1 MASDV
6 HIKLLEY
13 ALTFIQ
19 SKVQSP
25 PTQNRIQLCD
35 GRLQGCPS
43 AAMEDVLQLVAE
55 SCEALGVRSGRARR
69 ADEGVTEKFR
79 SVRVKHAALVTVYPQ
94 PERPLYE
101 SNQVLEHTLSR
112 SFASDV
118 DVVVVCVAREF
129 QAALFQ
135 ILVELV
141 QDDQRQ
147 DRAQRRALWGSSLVC
162 TTPSDMM
169 PVRRYRRMSLR
180 SILSSM
186 CFSSFVI
193 RRSWLTV
200 SKNFARSI
208 STTNLQPSAMYRWAC
223 ATA

>member
-1 MASDV
+1 MAVHRTLPCLQWGKPPSDQVALSCLWFLPRNPDKLAQMASDV
-6 HIKLLEY
+6 RIKLLKY
-13 ALTFIQ
+13 AFTFIQ

-25 PTQNRIQLCD
+25 PPQNRIQLCD

-43 AAMEDVLQLVAE
+43 GAMEDVLQLVAE

-69 ADEGVTEKFR
+69 ADEGVAEKFR
-79 SVRVKHAALVTVYPQ
+79 SVRAKHAALVTVYPQ
-94 PERPLYE
+94 LERPLYV

-112 SFASDV
+112 SFTSDV

-147 DRAQRRALWGSSLVC
+147 DRAQRRALWGS
-162 TTPSDMM
+162 
-169 PVRRYRRMSLR
+169 
-180 SILSSM
+180 
-186 CFSSFVI
+186 FVPC
-193 RRSWLTV
+193 LHHA
-200 SKNFARSI
+200 F
-208 STTNLQPSAMYRWAC
+208 
-223 ATA
+223 